1 MFFIPSMRRRREEEG
16 EEEGEEEDVGGSRG
30 EKERGGEEG
39 REEEGGEV
47 CVVIVQRRGSA
58 TLGCWKES
66 DGHGANYLPNFL
78 LYTFIHIGRDA
89 RMVHKVFW
97 IAREEVHRA
106 QMVFF
111 VLGHILTRYI
121 FD

>member
-1 MFFIPSMRRRREEEG
+1 MRCHCAEKRFCDAGLLEG
-16 EEEGEEEDVGGSRG
+16 ERRPRGKLFTKFFTVYIYTLEGTQG
-30 EKERGGEEG
+30 
-39 REEEGGEV
+39 
-47 CVVIVQRRGSA
+47 
-58 TLGCWKES
+58 W
-66 DGHGANYLPNFL
+66 F
-78 LYTFIHIGRDA
+78 
-89 RMVHKVFW
+89 HKVFW

>member
-78 LYTFIHIGRDA
+78 LYTHWKGRKDG
-89 RMVHKVFW
+89 F
-97 IAREEVHRA
+97 
-106 QMVFF
+106 
-111 VLGHILTRYI
+111 TRYSGLQGRKYTGHKW
-121 FD
+121 FFLFWDTF